1 MGMNNSIFFIIIGD
15 DERITS
21 ENVQYLNQLIL
32 PNEMN
37 AEYCIVKKNED
48 AFRIGQSES
57 DAKYKVY
64 LDQNS
69 YIIDK
74 NFILKIVN
82 IFEKDENI
90 KMAGVRGYKKNACSE
105 KIEIIGNNL
114 AMKYEDGGGIKEVN
128 EGMEY
133 GVIEVQAVDSH
144 LFVTSQDM
152 EWGDKSLKN
161 QIIERAI
168 LTHHLGYKTIVIREN
183 IPMVL
188 FDNNI
193 IDE

>member
-1 MGMNNSIFFIIIGD
+1 MDNSIFFIIIGD
-15 DERITS
+15 DEWTIS
-21 ENVQYLNQLIL
+21 ENVKYLNQLIL

-37 AEYCIVKKNED
+37 AEYCIVEKNED

-74 NFILKIVN
+74 SFILRIVKT
-82 IFEKDENI
+82 FEKDENV
-90 KMAGVRGYKKNACSE
+90 KLVGVKGYRSNAISN
-105 KIEIIGNNL
+105 KIESIGNNL
-114 AMKYEDGGGIKEVN
+114 VMRYGEGGGIKEVN
-128 EGMEY
+128 EGSEY
-133 GVIEVQAVDSH
+133 GVIEVQAIDGH
-144 LFVTSQDM
+144 MFVTSQDM
-152 EWGDKSLKN
+152 EWGDTSLKN
-161 QIIERAI
+161 QIIERSV
-168 LTHHLGYKTIVIREN
+168 LLRHLGYKTIVIREDTPQ
-183 IPMVL
+183 IL